1 MKKIQFAIAILLTI
15 GFSQAAF
22 AQLKTETIKV
32 AGECGT
38 CKKKIETAAKSAGA
52 TYASWSADTKQLN
65 VKYNAK
71 TSNTAKIEQA
81 VAKAGYD
88 TPDYKATDAAYKKL
102 DACCQYE
109 RETVT
114 VTSTDQHQAKAGK
127 DQTCCTE
134 GGSCCSQCHNCC
146 TKGADSCCTEGH
158 TCCASCNNCCAEGNS
173 AKKG

>member
-1 MKKIQFAIAILLTI
+1 MKKIQLAIAIILTI

-22 AQLKTETIKV
+22 AQLKTEKIKV

-52 TYASWSADTKQLN
+52 TYASWSADTKQLS

-109 RETVT
+109 RATT
-114 VTSTDQHQAKAGK
+114 TAATSTDQHQAKGGK
-127 DQTCCTE
+127 AQTCCTE
-134 GGSCCSQCHNCC
+134 GGSCCSDCHNCC
-146 TKGADSCCTEGH
+146 TKGADSCCTEGQS
-158 TCCASCNNCCAEGNS
+158 CCTACNNCCAEG
-173 AKKG
+173 K